1 MGKDKLKIKKL
12 PKKTDIIS
20 NDLNQDNKKETSILK
35 NNNFE
40 DRIIQKKKIKK
51 RIFLNEIKS
60 EKSNYK
66 IKYKSKT
73 NYIKKIKKENQD
85 KDIIDD
91 KTICA
96 HLLLNSYAKTNNKD
110 FLPEKT
116 INQRI
121 NSMRE
126 KILNIFPELS
136 ETKAY
141 KNFS

>member
-136 ETKAY
+136 KTKTY

>member
-73 NYIKKIKKENQD
+73 NYIKKVKKENQD

>member
-1 MGKDKLKIKKL
+1 MGKDKLKIKKP

>member
-1 MGKDKLKIKKL
+1 MGKDKLKIKKP

-35 NNNFE
+35 SNNFE

-73 NYIKKIKKENQD
+73 NYIKKVKKENQD

-96 HLLLNSYAKTNNKD
+96 HLLLNSYVKTNNKD

-136 ETKAY
+136 KTKTY

>member
-1 MGKDKLKIKKL
+1 MGKDKLKIKKP

-73 NYIKKIKKENQD
+73 NYIKKVKKENQD